1 MSDKRMNTLS
11 KYALSALLGISIS
24 YNANALQFVLH
35 NEFSGGQQPVGS
47 LQVDITNSGANAVDL
62 KITSLLS
69 GTEFLDELYLNLDP
83 ALNPTLLS
91 FGAPTRGVGSS
102 FGSDP
107 VVSTGVN
114 AFDAD
119 GGGSYDINFQF
130 DIAPPGDRFNN
141 SDSIT
146 YHVTGITG
154 LDESDFNFLAA
165 PHGGNGVFTAA
176 AHIQGVGP
184 NADGS
189 GFIAPNGVP
198 GVPDGGSTVML
209 LGGTLAC
216 LGALRRRLA

>member
-1 MSDKRMNTLS
+1 MNTLS

-83 ALNPTLLS
+83 ALNPSLLS
-91 FGAPTRGVGSS
+91 FGVTARTGS
-102 FGSDP
+102 FGPLVGGTDP
-107 VVSTGVN
+107 VVSKGVN